1 MKFTELLT
9 PDNIRQGVVASSKKA
24 LLEFI
29 GRIVGKQVNSEQF
42 TGLMCFES
50 LFGREKMGCTAI
62 GSGVAMPRARLPVG
76 DKPIAVFLQ
85 LTEPID
91 YEAQDKR
98 KVDLI
103 LAVLVPEGMCSSYS
117 ANLSELAE
125 KLTDKNL
132 TKKLRAAQSAE
143 EIWQIFEF
151 ADAYLDESVKEEAA
165 TTSN

>member
-9 PDNIRQGVVASSKKA
+9 PDNIRQGVVSSSKKA

-29 GRIVGKQVNSEQF
+29 GRIVGKQVDLERFSS
-42 TGLMCFES
+42 LKCFES

-62 GSGVAMPRARLPVG
+62 GNGVAMPRARLPAG

-85 LTEPID
+85 LAEPVD
-91 YEAQDKR
+91 YDAPDKR

-103 LAVLVPEGMCSSYS
+103 LAVLVPEDMCASYS
-117 ANLSELAE
+117 ANLSELSE
-125 KLTDKNL
+125 KLTDKSL

-143 EIWQIFEF
+143 DIWQVFKF
-151 ADAYLDESVKEEAA
+151 ADVYLDEGGKEEAA
-165 TTSN
+165 VTNN